1 MFSFVFLWHG
11 GDTVAMITCFLLS
24 SQLALNNKSQIFPL
38 IMKEKFAMKEYF
50 SSLLNKNLKLYPE
63 ATRREE
69 PKLSNVLSCQMN
81 GGSFSI
87 EVIKSLRRFS
97 LRSPLFFSQL

>member
-11 GDTVAMITCFLLS
+11 GDTVAMITSFLLS

-50 SSLLNKNLKLYPE
+50 SFLLNKNLKLYPE
-63 ATRREE
+63 ATCRAE
-69 PKLSNVLSCQMN
+69 PKLSDVLSCQMN
-81 GGSFSI
+81 VTPSKWSNRYVAFHL
-87 EVIKSLRRFS
+87 EDRF
-97 LRSPLFFSQL
+97 FFSQL

>member
-11 GDTVAMITCFLLS
+11 GDTVAMITSFLLS

-50 SSLLNKNLKLYPE
+50 SSLLNKTYNCIRKQHAEKNPNWVMYCLVKWM
-63 ATRREE
+63 EE
-69 PKLSNVLSCQMN
+69 VFPSKWSNRYVAFHL
-81 GGSFSI
+81 
-87 EVIKSLRRFS
+87 EVRF
-97 LRSPLFFSQL
+97 FFSQL

>member
-1 MFSFVFLWHG
+1 
-11 GDTVAMITCFLLS
+11 MITSFLLS
-24 SQLALNNKSQIFPL
+24 SQLAINNKSQIFPL
-38 IMKEKFAMKEYF
+38 IMKEKIRYERVFQ
-50 SSLLNKNLKLYPE
+50 LPLNKNLKLYPE

-97 LRSPLFFSQL
+97 LRSPLFFSVSFSDVFIALSVV